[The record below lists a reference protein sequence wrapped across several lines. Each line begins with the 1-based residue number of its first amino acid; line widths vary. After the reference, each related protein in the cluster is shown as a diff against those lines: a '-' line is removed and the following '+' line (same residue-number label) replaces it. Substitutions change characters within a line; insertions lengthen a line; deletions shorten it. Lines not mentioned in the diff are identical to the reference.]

1 VNPSEQLQVERL
13 HAPVTAEDRAAVI
26 AIEAASFANPW
37 TEATLDGFL
46 QTPVSHLYVAR
57 LGASIVAFCACWAI
71 NDELHINT
79 VAVDAVCRRQGI
91 AYALLREVLERSGAR
106 RATLEVRRSNA
117 AAVALYAKLGFEVT
131 AVRTKYYQNPEEDG
145 LILWRN
151 P

>member
-1 VNPSEQLQVERL
+1 
-13 HAPVTAEDRAAVI
+13 
-26 AIEAASFANPW
+26 
-37 TEATLDGFL
+37 
-46 QTPVSHLYVAR
+46 
-57 LGASIVAFCACWAI
+57 
-71 NDELHINT
+71 
-79 VAVDAVCRRQGI
+79 
-91 AYALLREVLERSGAR
+91 VLERSGAR